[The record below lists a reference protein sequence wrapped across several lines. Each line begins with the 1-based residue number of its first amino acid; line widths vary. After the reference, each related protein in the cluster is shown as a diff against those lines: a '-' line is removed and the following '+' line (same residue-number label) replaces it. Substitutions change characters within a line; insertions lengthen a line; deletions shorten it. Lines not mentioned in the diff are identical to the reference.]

1 MDSTISAT
9 ISATIDAAGRIV
21 IPKRL
26 REAAGLVAGE
36 ALCVRVRDGRV
47 EIEPAPRKVKIIKRG
62 AVRVAEGTGEPLT
75 RDVVEAT
82 RADLRV
88 RHG

>member
-1 MDSTISAT
+1 MDST

-21 IPKRL
+21 IPKRI
-26 REAAGLVAGE
+26 RDAAGLFPGE
-36 ALCVRVRDGRV
+36 TLSVRVRDGRV
-47 EIEPAPRKVKIIKRG
+47 EIEPAPRKVKIVKRG

-75 RDVVEAT
+75 EEIVAAT
-82 RADLRV
+82 KSALRG